1 MMTHCIK
8 DNLLKPH
15 YLLSKIGIVM
25 IPAQLVH
32 ELNKI
37 GYENPLE
44 CIKILTSDY
53 YLYDFVIS
61 LSFYDQR
68 SLSSF
73 MRDN

>member
-1 MMTHCIK
+1 
-8 DNLLKPH
+8 
-15 YLLSKIGIVM
+15 M